1 LLGNTKNQSS
11 LYIYCRAA
19 LSLRGTVGESS
30 RHGVWESLMYTV
42 VANVMNLML
51 YLNCFT

>member
-1 LLGNTKNQSS
+1 MNQSS

-30 RHGVWESLMYTV
+30 RHDTV
-42 VANVMNLML
+42 PLARHLGITEVSDTTDFGRSIYYKAI
-51 YLNCFT
+51 